1 MVMPTKQPTDQ
12 DRKLVTTMI
21 AGGIEQKFIM
31 PCLSFRCSP
40 TTFRKHFREEIR
52 TAKARANAAVVA
64 NLHRH
69 ATGDGR
75 EAVYAA
81 KWWTQARMGW
91 KEPAQEIANAPGG
104 PFAVAFSWADATPE
118 PAGSHE
124 QPDAA
129 ADP

>member
-1 MVMPTKQPTDQ
+1 
-12 DRKLVTTMI
+12 MI
-21 AGGIEQKFIM
+21 AGGIEVKFII
-31 PCLSFRCSP
+31 PCLSFQPCSP
-40 TTFRKHFREEIR
+40 TTFRKHFRQEIR
-52 TAKARANAAVVA
+52 TARARADAAVVA

-91 KEPAQEIANAPGG
+91 KEPAQQVENGPAG

-118 PAGSHE
+118 PIEAHE
-124 QPDAA
+124 QPDST
-129 ADP
+129 DT